1 MQEGDNCKRTSYNG
15 NIRKHFAGI
24 GYTYDAAFD
33 VFIPPQP
40 YPSWKL
46 NYTTFVWESPI
57 IRPDKAEG
65 GVPLEGYAWQWF
77 EYNQEWV
84 QVKIRNVIKEL
95 KDTIVITET
104 KWDDKYKVIYEA
116 KDRDYQILDEKYSKN
131 KKRLFYTWFWIGII
145 LVIRYLYKRYI

>member
-1 MQEGDNCKRTSYNG
+1 MAHYALIDKNNIVVQVIPGVDENATQIDIDGTEVGGTSEAWEAFYASLPWFEGLVCKRTSYNG

-84 QVKIRNVIKEL
+84 QVKINE
-95 KDTIVITET
+95 
-104 KWDDKYKVIYEA
+104 
-116 KDRDYQILDEKYSKN
+116 
-131 KKRLFYTWFWIGII
+131 
-145 LVIRYLYKRYI
+145 